1 MLKFNKI
8 LLSSL
13 MFVCVI
19 FLYSCN
25 SNVKDSTIKSESKI
39 NVAVSIVPEE
49 TFVKEVGGD
58 KVNITTM
65 IPSGQ
70 SPENYAPTTDIMEQL
85 SNSSL
90 YFSIGVPTENANI
103 LPKIGDFNK
112 KIKIVS
118 MADEVSKVYSERKFE
133 SGERDPHIW
142 LSPKRAKVMVETIAK
157 ELSAVD
163 PNNADYYK
171 TNSENYIKKLNK
183 LDEDIKSS
191 LSLLK
196 AKDFI
201 CYHPAFGYFADDY
214 GFQMTA
220 LEKEGKEATIED
232 FQNTIDFAKEKGIKA
247 IFYQAEIDSK
257 QAKSFATEING
268 KAEMV
273 QPLASDYIDNLGK
286 MAETFKQVMEVK

>member
-8 LLSSL
+8 LLSLL

-25 SNVKDSTIKSESKI
+25 SNVKDSTTKSESKI

-112 KIKIVS
+112 EIKIVS

-171 TNSENYIKKLNK
+171 TNSENYIKKLDK

-201 CYHPAFGYFADDY
+201 CYHPAFGYFTDDY
-214 GFQMTA
+214 GLKMTA
-220 LEKEGKEATIED
+220 LENEGKEATIED
-232 FQNTIDFAKEKGIKA
+232 FKNTIDFAKEKGIKA
-247 IFYQAEIDSK
+247 IFYQAEIDSN

-273 QPLASDYIDNLGK
+273 QPLAPDYINNLGK
-286 MAETFKQVMEVK
+286 IAETFKQVMEVK

>member
-1 MLKFNKI
+1 MLKFNRI
-8 LLSSL
+8 LLL
-13 MFVCVI
+13 LFMFTCAI
-19 FLYSCN
+19 CLCSCN
-25 SNVKDSTIKSESKI
+25 SNVKNNTINEESKI
-39 NVAVSIVPEE
+39 KVAVSIVPEE

-58 KVNITTM
+58 KVSVTTM

-70 SPENYAPTTDIMEQL
+70 SPENYAPTTDIMEEL

-103 LPKIGDFNK
+103 LPKIQDFNK
-112 KIKIVS
+112 NIKIVS
-118 MADEVSKVYSERKFE
+118 MADEVSNIYGERKFE

-157 ELSAVD
+157 ELSEVD
-163 PNNADYYK
+163 PDNADYYK
-171 TNSENYIKKLNK
+171 TNSENYIKKIDK

-191 LSLLK
+191 LSSLK
-196 AKDFI
+196 EKDFI

-214 GFQMTA
+214 GINMIA
-220 LEKEGKEATIED
+220 LENEGKEATIED
-232 FQNTIDFAKEKGIKA
+232 FEKTIDVAKKKGIKA

-273 QPLASDYIDNLGK
+273 QPLAPDYIDNLGK

>member
-25 SNVKDSTIKSESKI
+25 SNVKDSTTKSESKI

-85 SNSSL
+85 SNSSI

-112 KIKIVS
+112 EIKIVS

-163 PNNADYYK
+163 SNNADYYK

-183 LDEDIKSS
+183 LEEDIKSS

-201 CYHPAFGYFADDY
+201 CYHPAFGYFTDDY
-214 GFQMTA
+214 GLKMTA
-220 LEKEGKEATIED
+220 LENEGKEATIED
-232 FQNTIDFAKEKGIKA
+232 FKNTIDFAKEKGIKA

-273 QPLASDYIDNLGK
+273 QPLAPDYIDNLGK

>member
-1 MLKFNKI
+1 MLKFNRI
-8 LLSSL
+8 LLL
-13 MFVCVI
+13 LFMFTCAI
-19 FLYSCN
+19 CLCSCN
-25 SNVKDSTIKSESKI
+25 SNVKNNTINEESKI
-39 NVAVSIVPEE
+39 KVAVSIVPEE

-58 KVNITTM
+58 KVSVTTM

-70 SPENYAPTTDIMEQL
+70 SPENYAPTTDIMEEL

-103 LPKIGDFNK
+103 LPKIQDFNK
-112 KIKIVS
+112 NIKIVS
-118 MADEVSKVYSERKFE
+118 MADEVSNIYGERKFE

-157 ELSAVD
+157 ELSEVD
-163 PNNADYYK
+163 PDNADYYK
-171 TNSENYIKKLNK
+171 TNSENYIKKIDK

-191 LSLLK
+191 LSSLK
-196 AKDFI
+196 EKDFI

-214 GFQMTA
+214 GINMIA
-220 LEKEGKEATIED
+220 LENEGKEATIED
-232 FQNTIDFAKEKGIKA
+232 FEKTIDVAKKKGIKA

-273 QPLASDYIDNLGK
+273 QPLSADYIKNLEK
-286 MAETFKQVMEVK
+286 MSETFKQVMEVN

>member
-8 LLSSL
+8 LLSFL

-25 SNVKDSTIKSESKI
+25 SNVKDSTTKSESKI

-58 KVNITTM
+58 KVKVTTM

-70 SPENYAPTTDIMEQL
+70 SPENYAPTTDIMEEL

-103 LPKIGDFNK
+103 LPKMGDFNK
-112 KIKIVS
+112 EIKIVN
-118 MADEVSKVYSERKFE
+118 MADEVSKVYSERKFA
-133 SGERDPHIW
+133 SGERDPHMW
-142 LSPKRAKVMVETIAK
+142 LSPKRAKVMVEIIAK

-201 CYHPAFGYFADDY
+201 CYHPAFGYFTDDY
-214 GFQMTA
+214 GLKMTA
-220 LEKEGKEATIED
+220 LENEGKEATIED
-232 FQNTIDFAKEKGIKA
+232 FKNTIDFAKEKGIKA

-273 QPLASDYIDNLGK
+273 QPLAPDYIDNLGK

>member
-1 MLKFNKI
+1 ML
-8 LLSSL
+8 
-13 MFVCVI
+13 VCVI
-19 FLYSCN
+19 FLYSCD
-25 SNVKDSTIKSESKI
+25 SNVEDSTAKSESKI
-39 NVAVSIVPEE
+39 NVAVSIIPEE

-58 KVNITTM
+58 KVNVTTM

-70 SPENYAPTTDIMEQL
+70 SPENYAPTTDIMEEL

-90 YFSIGVPTENANI
+90 YFSIGVPTEDANI
-103 LPKIGDFNK
+103 LPKMADFNK
-112 KIKIVS
+112 EIKIVNI
-118 MADEVSKVYSERKFE
+118 ADEVSKVYSERKFA

-157 ELSAVD
+157 ELSSVD

-171 TNSENYIKKLNK
+171 TNSENYIEELDK

-191 LSLLK
+191 LLLLK
-196 AKDFI
+196 TKDFI

-214 GFQMTA
+214 SLQMTS
-220 LEKEGKEATIED
+220 LENEGKEATIED
-232 FQNTIDFAKEKGIKA
+232 FQKTIDFAKEKGIKV

-268 KAEMV
+268 NAEMIE
-273 QPLASDYIDNLGK
+273 PLASDYIYNLEK
-286 MAETFKQVMEVK
+286 IAETFKQVMEVK

>member
-25 SNVKDSTIKSESKI
+25 SNVKDSTTKSESKI

-85 SNSSL
+85 SNSSI

-112 KIKIVS
+112 EIKIVS

-163 PNNADYYK
+163 SNNADYYK

-201 CYHPAFGYFADDY
+201 CYHPAFGYFTDDY
-214 GFQMTA
+214 GLKMTA
-220 LEKEGKEATIED
+220 LENEGKEATIED
-232 FQNTIDFAKEKGIKA
+232 FKNTIDFAKEKGIKA

-273 QPLASDYIDNLGK
+273 QPLAPDYIDNLGK

>member
-25 SNVKDSTIKSESKI
+25 SNVKDNTAKSESKI

-58 KVNITTM
+58 KVKVTTM

-70 SPENYAPTTDIMEQL
+70 SPENYAPTTDIMEEL

-103 LPKIGDFNK
+103 LPKMGDFNK
-112 KIKIVS
+112 EIKIVN
-118 MADEVSKVYSERKFE
+118 MADEVSKVYSERKFA
-133 SGERDPHIW
+133 SGERDPHMW
-142 LSPKRAKVMVETIAK
+142 LSPKRAKVMVEIIAK

-163 PNNADYYK
+163 SNNADYYK

-214 GFQMTA
+214 GLQMTA
-220 LEKEGKEATIED
+220 LENEGKEATIED
-232 FQNTIDFAKEKGIKA
+232 FQKTIDFAKEKGIKA
-247 IFYQAEIDSK
+247 VFYQAEIDSK

-273 QPLASDYIDNLGK
+273 QPLASDYIDNLEK

>member
-1 MLKFNKI
+1 MKKFNKI
-8 LLSSL
+8 LLS
-13 MFVCVI
+13 FFIFGCVI

-25 SNVKDSTIKSESKI
+25 LNVEKSAIKAESKI

-49 TFVKEVGGD
+49 TFVKEIGGD
-58 KVNITTM
+58 KVKVTTM

-70 SPENYAPTTDIMEQL
+70 SPENYAPTTDIMEEL
-85 SNSSL
+85 SDSSL
-90 YFSIGVPTENANI
+90 YFSIGVPTEKANI

-112 KIKIVS
+112 EIKIVS
-118 MADEVSKVYSERKFE
+118 MADEVSKVYSERKFD

-163 PNNADYYK
+163 PNNSDYYK
-171 TNSENYIKKLNK
+171 TNSENYIKKLDK

-191 LSLLK
+191 LSSLK
-196 AKDFI
+196 TKNFI

-214 GFQMTA
+214 ALQMTA
-220 LEKEGKEATIED
+220 LENEGKEATIED
-232 FQNTIDFAKEKGIKA
+232 FKKTIDFAKEKGIKA

-273 QPLASDYIDNLGK
+273 QPLASDYIDNLEK
-286 MAETFKQVMEVK
+286 MAEIFKQVMEVK

>member
-25 SNVKDSTIKSESKI
+25 SNVKESTTKSESKI

-112 KIKIVS
+112 EIKIVS

-201 CYHPAFGYFADDY
+201 CYHPAFGYFTDDY
-214 GFQMTA
+214 GLKMTA
-220 LEKEGKEATIED
+220 LENEGKEATIED
-232 FQNTIDFAKEKGIKA
+232 FKNTIDFAKEKGIKA

-273 QPLASDYIDNLGK
+273 QPLAPDYIDNLGK

>member
-1 MLKFNKI
+1 MLKFNKM
-8 LLSSL
+8 LLSFF

-25 SNVKDSTIKSESKI
+25 SNVKNNTTKSESKI

-58 KVNITTM
+58 KVKVTTM

-70 SPENYAPTTDIMEQL
+70 SPENYAPTTDIMEEL

-103 LPKIGDFNK
+103 LPKMRDFNK
-112 KIKIVS
+112 EIKMVS

-142 LSPKRAKVMVETIAK
+142 LSPKRAKVMVEIIAK

-171 TNSENYIKKLNK
+171 TNSENYIKKLDK

-214 GFQMTA
+214 GLQMTA
-220 LEKEGKEATIED
+220 LENEGKEATIED
-232 FQNTIDFAKEKGIKA
+232 FQKTIDFAKGKGIKA

-273 QPLASDYIDNLGK
+273 QPLASDYIDNLEK
-286 MAETFKQVMEVK
+286 TAETFKQVMEVK